1 MAKVSIK
8 SEKVTPFGGIYFT
21 NKAFDTLSLGKI
33 INDTLG
39 MRSLTY
45 NGYQW
50 DEIVS
55 ALLDVYLCGGNC
67 VEDVNRSE
75 CHLRESPNVRIPTSH
90 TVGRAI
96 KELACENIEYK
107 SRTGNVFRFNAN
119 PRLNHLLMK
128 INMAMGLFR
137 CGQTVNVDFDHVAL
151 ETNKYDAKYSY
162 KHFNAYFPG
171 VVSVNGIIAYI
182 ENRDGNT
189 PVKFH
194 QADTLSRAFSL
205 LHSYGLHIGVFRADC
220 GSYSEDI
227 IRTVDGNCHIF
238 YIRASN
244 SASMYSSIQDVKE
257 WKRVEMGAQE
267 TEVASFICTHFMEDS
282 HYRIV
287 VQRTK
292 VEDSEPDLFDE
303 KYVYRCIITNDWD
316 SSERSIIE
324 TYNKRGARECDFAR
338 LNNDFGWKHLP
349 CSFMNENTAFMI
361 LTAICMN
368 FFSFFIGRIASVFT
382 KLTPTS
388 RVKTFMFHFT
398 AVCAKWTR
406 SARRWWLNL
415 YTDRPYDKLSYG

>member
-8 SEKVTPFGGIYFT
+8 SEVLTPFGGIYFT
-21 NKAFDTLSLGKI
+21 NKAFNALSLGKV
-33 INDTLG
+33 INEALG
-39 MRSLTY
+39 TRSSTY

-50 DEIVS
+50 DEIVA
-55 ALLDVYLCGGNC
+55 ALLDVYLCGGDC
-67 VEDVNRSE
+67 VEDVNRKE
-75 CHLRESPNVRIPTSH
+75 CHLRETPDIRIPTSH
-90 TVGRAI
+90 TIGRAI

-107 SRTGNVFRFNAN
+107 SQTGNVYRFNINSA
-119 PRLNHLLMK
+119 LNGLLMK
-128 INMAMGLFR
+128 LNMAMGLFR
-137 CGQTVNVDFDHVAL
+137 RGQTVNLDFDHVAL

-171 VVSVNGIIAYI
+171 VVSANGIIMYV

-194 QADTLSRAFSL
+194 QADTLSRAFKL
-205 LHSYGLHIGVFRADC
+205 LRSHGLHVGIFRADC

-227 IRTVDGNCHIF
+227 IRTVDGNCQVF

-244 SASMYSSIQDVKE
+244 SASMYSNIQGVKE
-257 WKRVEMGAQE
+257 WKRVEIGAQE
-267 TEVASFICTHFMEDS
+267 TEVASFMCTHFMEDS

-292 VEDSEPDLFDE
+292 VEDRMPSLFGE
-303 KYVYRCIITNDWD
+303 EYVYRCIITNDWD
-316 SSERSIIE
+316 SDEKSIIE

-361 LTAICMN
+361 LTAFCMN
-368 FFSFFIGRIASVFT
+368 FFSYFIRVVSSVFT
-382 KLTPTS
+382 ALTPTS
-388 RVKTFMFHFT
+388 RVKKFVFHFT
-398 AVCAKWTR
+398 AVCAKWIK
-406 SARRWWLNL
+406 SARQWWLNL
-415 YTDRPYDKLSYG
+415 YTGMPYDKLSFG

>member
-8 SEKVTPFGGIYFT
+8 SEKLTPFGGIYFT
-21 NKAFDTLSLGKI
+21 NKAFNALSLGKV
-33 INDTLG
+33 INETLG
-39 MRSLTY
+39 TRSLTY

-50 DEIVS
+50 GEIVT
-55 ALLDVYLCGGNC
+55 ALLDVYLCGGDC
-67 VEDVNRSE
+67 VEDVNRKE
-75 CHLRESPNVRIPTSH
+75 CHLRESPGIRILTSH

-107 SRTGNVFRFNAN
+107 SQTGNVYRFNTN
-119 PRLNHLLMK
+119 STLNDLLMK
-128 INMAMGLFR
+128 LNMAMGLFQR
-137 CGQTVNVDFDHVAL
+137 GQTVNVDFDHVAL

-171 VVSVNGIIAYI
+171 VVSVNGIIVYI
-182 ENRDGNT
+182 ENRDGT
-189 PVKFH
+189 PPVKFH
-194 QADTLSRAFSL
+194 QAETLARSFSM

-227 IRTVDGNCHIF
+227 IRTVDGNCRVF

-244 SASMYSSIQDVKE
+244 SASMYSCIQGVKE
-257 WKRVEMGAQE
+257 WKRVEIGAQE
-267 TEVASFICTHFMEDS
+267 TEVASFMCTHFMEDS

-292 VEDSEPDLFDE
+292 VEDETPDLFGE

-316 SSERSIIE
+316 SDEKSVIE

-349 CSFMNENTAFMI
+349 CSFMNENTVFMI
-361 LTAICMN
+361 LTAMCMN
-368 FFSFFIGRIASVFT
+368 FFSYFIGHIASVFT

-388 RVKTFMFHFT
+388 RVKTFVFHFT

-415 YTDRPYDKLSYG
+415 YTDMPYDKLSFG

>member
-257 WKRVEMGAQE
+257 WKRVEIGAQE

>member
-8 SEKVTPFGGIYFT
+8 SEKLTPFGGLYFT
-21 NKAFDTLSLGKI
+21 NKAFNALSLGKV
-33 INDTLG
+33 INEALG
-39 MRSLTY
+39 TRSQTY

-55 ALLDVYLCGGNC
+55 ALLDVYLCGGDC
-67 VEDVNRSE
+67 VEDVNRRE
-75 CHLRESPNVRIPTSH
+75 CHLRESPEVRIPTSH

-96 KELACENIEYK
+96 KELACDNVEYD
-107 SRTGNVFRFNAN
+107 SQAGNVYRFNTN
-119 PRLNHLLMK
+119 PKLNDLLMK
-128 INMAMGLFR
+128 TNMAMGMFR
-137 CGQTVNVDFDHVAL
+137 RGQTVNVDFDHVAL

-162 KHFNAYFPG
+162 KQFNAYFPG
-171 VVSVNGIIAYI
+171 VVSVNETIAYI

-194 QADTLSRAFSL
+194 QADTLERSFNL
-205 LHSYGLHIGVFRADC
+205 LHFYGLHIGVFRADC
-220 GSYSEDI
+220 GSYSEEI
-227 IRTVDGNCHIF
+227 IRMVDGNCRLF
-238 YIRASN
+238 YIRASH
-244 SASMYSSIQDVKE
+244 SASMYSCIQDVKE
-257 WKRVEMGAQE
+257 WKRVCIGPQE
-267 TEVASFICTHFMEDS
+267 TEVASFMCTHLMEDS

-287 VQRTK
+287 VQRTR
-292 VEDSEPDLFDE
+292 VEDREPDLFGE

-316 SSERSIIE
+316 SSEKSIIE

-349 CSFMNENTAFMI
+349 CSFMNENTVFMI

-388 RVKTFMFHFT
+388 RAKAFVFHFT
-398 AVCAKWTR
+398 TVCAKWTR
-406 SARRWWLNL
+406 TARRWCLNL
-415 YTDRPYDKLSYG
+415 YTDMPYDKLSFG

>member
-8 SEKVTPFGGIYFT
+8 SEKLTPFGGLYFT
-21 NKAFDTLSLGKI
+21 NKAFNALSLGKV
-33 INDTLG
+33 INEALG
-39 MRSLTY
+39 TRSQTY

-55 ALLDVYLCGGNC
+55 ALLDVYLCGGDC
-67 VEDVNRSE
+67 VEDVNRRE
-75 CHLRESPNVRIPTSH
+75 CHLRESPEVRIPTSH

-96 KELACENIEYK
+96 KELACDNVEYE
-107 SRTGNVFRFNAN
+107 SQAGNVYRFNTN
-119 PRLNHLLMK
+119 PKLNDLLMK
-128 INMAMGLFR
+128 TNMAMGMFR
-137 CGQTVNVDFDHVAL
+137 RGQTVNVDFDHVAL

-162 KHFNAYFPG
+162 KQFNAYFPG
-171 VVSVNGIIAYI
+171 VVSVNETIAYI

-194 QADTLSRAFSL
+194 QADTLERSFNL

-220 GSYSEDI
+220 GSYSEEI
-227 IRTVDGNCHIF
+227 IRMVDGNCRLF
-238 YIRASN
+238 YIRASH
-244 SASMYSSIQDVKE
+244 SASMYSCIQDVKE
-257 WKRVEMGAQE
+257 WKRVCIGPQE
-267 TEVASFICTHFMEDS
+267 TEVASFMCTHLMEDS

-287 VQRTK
+287 VQRTR
-292 VEDSEPDLFDE
+292 VEDREPDLFGE

-316 SSERSIIE
+316 SSEKSIIE

-349 CSFMNENTAFMI
+349 CSFMNENTVFMI

-388 RVKTFMFHFT
+388 RAKAFVFHFT
-398 AVCAKWTR
+398 TVCAKWTR
-406 SARRWWLNL
+406 TARRWCLNL
-415 YTDRPYDKLSYG
+415 YTDMPYDKLSFG

>member
-8 SEKVTPFGGIYFT
+8 SEKLTPFGGIYFT
-21 NKAFDTLSLGKI
+21 NKAFNALSLGKV
-33 INDTLG
+33 INETLG
-39 MRSLTY
+39 TRSLTY

-50 DEIVS
+50 DEIVT
-55 ALLDVYLCGGNC
+55 ALLDVYLCGGDC
-67 VEDVNRSE
+67 VEDVNRKE
-75 CHLRESPNVRIPTSH
+75 CHLRESPGIRILTSH

-107 SRTGNVFRFNAN
+107 SQTGNVYRFNTN
-119 PRLNHLLMK
+119 PTLNDLLMK
-128 INMAMGLFR
+128 LNMAMGLFQR
-137 CGQTVNVDFDHVAL
+137 GQTVNVDFDHVAL

-171 VVSVNGIIAYI
+171 VVSVNGIIVYI

-194 QADTLSRAFSL
+194 QADTLARSFSM

-227 IRTVDGNCHIF
+227 IRTVDGNCRVF

-244 SASMYSSIQDVKE
+244 SASMYSCIQGVKE
-257 WKRVEMGAQE
+257 WKRVEIGAQE
-267 TEVASFICTHFMEDS
+267 TEGASFMCTHFMEDS

-292 VEDSEPDLFDE
+292 VDDETPDLFGE

-316 SSERSIIE
+316 SDEKSIIE

-349 CSFMNENTAFMI
+349 CSFMNENTVFMI
-361 LTAICMN
+361 LTAMCMN
-368 FFSFFIGRIASVFT
+368 FFSYFIGHIASVFT

-388 RVKTFMFHFT
+388 RVKTFVFHFT

-415 YTDRPYDKLSYG
+415 YTDMPYDKLSFG

>member
-8 SEKVTPFGGIYFT
+8 SEKLTPFGGLYFT
-21 NKAFDTLSLGKI
+21 NKAFNVLSLGKV
-33 INDTLG
+33 INEALG
-39 MRSLTY
+39 TRSQTY

-55 ALLDVYLCGGNC
+55 ALLDVYLCGGDC
-67 VEDVNRSE
+67 VEDVNRRE
-75 CHLRESPNVRIPTSH
+75 CHLRESPEVRIPTSH

-96 KELACENIEYK
+96 KELACDNVEYE
-107 SRTGNVFRFNAN
+107 SQAGNVYRFNTN
-119 PRLNHLLMK
+119 PKLNDLLMK
-128 INMAMGLFR
+128 TNMAMGMFR
-137 CGQTVNVDFDHVAL
+137 RGQTVNVDFDHVAL

-162 KHFNAYFPG
+162 KQFNAYFPG
-171 VVSVNGIIAYI
+171 VVSVNETIAYI

-194 QADTLSRAFSL
+194 QADTLERSFNL

-220 GSYSEDI
+220 GSYSEEI
-227 IRTVDGNCHIF
+227 IRMVDGNCRLF
-238 YIRASN
+238 YIRASH
-244 SASMYSSIQDVKE
+244 SASMYSCIQDVKE
-257 WKRVEMGAQE
+257 WKRVCIGSQE
-267 TEVASFICTHFMEDS
+267 TEVASFMCTHLMEDS

-287 VQRTK
+287 VQRTR
-292 VEDSEPDLFDE
+292 VEDREPDLFGE

-316 SSERSIIE
+316 SSEKSIIE

-349 CSFMNENTAFMI
+349 CSFMNENTVFMI

-388 RVKTFMFHFT
+388 RAKAFVFHFT
-398 AVCAKWTR
+398 TVCAKWTR
-406 SARRWWLNL
+406 TARRWCLNL
-415 YTDRPYDKLSYG
+415 YTDMPYDKLSFG

>member
-8 SEKVTPFGGIYFT
+8 SEKLTPFGGIYFT
-21 NKAFDTLSLGKI
+21 NKAFNALSLGKV
-33 INDTLG
+33 INETLG
-39 MRSLTY
+39 TRSLTY

-50 DEIVS
+50 DEIVT
-55 ALLDVYLCGGNC
+55 ALLDVYLCGGDC
-67 VEDVNRSE
+67 VEDVNRKE
-75 CHLRESPNVRIPTSH
+75 CHLRESPGIRILTSH

-107 SRTGNVFRFNAN
+107 SQTGNVYRFNTN
-119 PRLNHLLMK
+119 STLNDLLMK
-128 INMAMGLFR
+128 LNMAMGLFQR
-137 CGQTVNVDFDHVAL
+137 GQTVNVDFDHVAL

-171 VVSVNGIIAYI
+171 VVSVNGIVVYI

-194 QADTLSRAFSL
+194 QAETLARSFSM

-227 IRTVDGNCHIF
+227 IRTVDGNCRVF

-244 SASMYSSIQDVKE
+244 SASMYSCIRGVKE
-257 WKRVEMGAQE
+257 WKRVEIGAQE
-267 TEVASFICTHFMEDS
+267 TEVASFMCTHFMEDS

-292 VEDSEPDLFDE
+292 VEDETPDLFGE

-316 SSERSIIE
+316 SDEKSVIE

-349 CSFMNENTAFMI
+349 CSFMNENTVFMI
-361 LTAICMN
+361 LTAMCMN
-368 FFSFFIGRIASVFT
+368 FFSYFIGHIASVFT

-388 RVKTFMFHFT
+388 RVKTFVFHFT

-415 YTDRPYDKLSYG
+415 YTDMPYDKLSFG

>member
-1 MAKVSIK
+1 M
-8 SEKVTPFGGIYFT
+8 
-21 NKAFDTLSLGKI
+21 
-33 INDTLG
+33 
-39 MRSLTY
+39 
-45 NGYQW
+45 
-50 DEIVS
+50 
-55 ALLDVYLCGGNC
+55 LDVYLCGGDC

-75 CHLRESPNVRIPTSH
+75 CHLRESPEVRIPTSH
-90 TVGRAI
+90 TIGRAI

-107 SRTGNVFRFNAN
+107 SRSGNVFRFNTN
-119 PRLNHLLMK
+119 PKLNDLLMK
-128 INMAMGLFR
+128 LNMAMGLFR
-137 CGQTVNVDFDHVAL
+137 RGQTVNVDFDHVAL

-162 KHFNAYFPG
+162 KHFNAYFPA

-182 ENRDGNT
+182 ENRDGNP

-194 QADTLSRAFSL
+194 QADTLSRSFGM

-227 IRTVDGNCHIF
+227 IRTVDGNCRVF

-244 SASMYSSIQDVKE
+244 SASMYSSIRDVKE
-257 WKRVEMGAQE
+257 WKRVEIGPQE
-267 TEVASFICTHFMEDS
+267 TEVASFMCTHFMEDS

-292 VEDSEPDLFDE
+292 AKDEEPDLFGE
-303 KYVYRCIITNDWD
+303 RYIYRCIITNDWD
-316 SSERSIIE
+316 SDEKSVIE

-382 KLTPTS
+382 RLTPTS
-388 RVKTFMFHFT
+388 RVKTFVFHFMT
-398 AVCAKWTR
+398 VCAKWTR
-406 SARRWWLNL
+406 SARRWCLNL
-415 YTDRPYDKLSYG
+415 YTDIPYDKLSFG